1 MINLKIRK
9 FQPKRM
15 DYNILMKKSDMYTKS
30 KKLSLDNSTLKTTSN
45 NHIKL

>member
-1 MINLKIRK
+1 MRK
-9 FQPKRM
+9 FQPKM
-15 DYNILMKKSDMYTKS
+15 IDYNILLKKSDLFTKT